1 MNVEYLLIGAG
12 QAGLVL
18 KRFLK
23 SERAVLLDPN
33 PGGYKIGESVVP
45 EQFAHPIM
53 RALVPKVRAL
63 PSYTPK
69 FGTTFVC
76 DDSVAS
82 FPLPPTEVALSMHV
96 ARTEL
101 EQLMAREWETP
112 IVRERVVEVDMGKKT
127 VRTDKQTY
135 VVEKQIIDCSGPAMV
150 LGTALGQV
158 STLWPVYAGW
168 GYFDVVS
175 SSDARFWE
183 GIRASGKK
191 YLRYD
196 APRRKVLPGSEIDG
210 WSPSRTTILT
220 RLRPGVWT
228 WQIPLFDSKLLSFG
242 VVSRH
247 GPVSPGELFATV
259 KEHHAPN
266 YTLAPRPLD
275 NSSHFNR
282 VYSREGFARRAQ
294 KAATLDSI
302 LLADA
307 FAFADPV
314 YSVGT
319 ALAVNKAI
327 ELALA
332 LNGSGWTEERCAAWC
347 EAADELLARAI
358 RAFDFW
364 YSGEVVTD
372 DDAAAEVLDNFLV
385 GSAFQVAATRNYG
398 GMVSDSA
405 LAGTWVREQDSD
417 VSELDW
423 VDDTLK
429 GPAGALLGVDATS
442 SLQGFRLLGAGVY
455 SGGFKMRWHAE
466 GRPELTVVAAF
477 HDPSAKVYKR
487 VGSLALSFMNLKD
500 GPYPFDARVAA
511 LLDTIADRMARR
523 EKEWIAL
530 REATSA
536 PNAGG
541 IEAR

>member
-1 MNVEYLLIGAG
+1 MNVDYLVIGAG

-18 KRFLK
+18 KRFLD
-23 SERAVLLDPN
+23 SDRAVLIDPN

-69 FGTTFVC
+69 FGTTFVN

-82 FPLPPTEVALSMHV
+82 FPLPPTEAELSMHV
-96 ARTEL
+96 ARSEL
-101 EQLMAREWETP
+101 EQLMAREWGTA
-112 IVRERVVEVDMGKKT
+112 IAREKVVSIDVAKKT
-127 VRTDKQTY
+127 VTTDKQTY
-135 VVEKQIIDCSGPAMV
+135 EVERQIIDCSGPAMV

-158 STLWPVYAGW
+158 STLWPVYAAW

-183 GIRASGKK
+183 GIRASGKR

-196 APRRKVLPGSEIDG
+196 APRRRVLPGEEVDG

-220 RLRPGVWT
+220 RLRQGVWT

-247 GPVSPGELFATV
+247 APVTPDELLAV
-259 KEHHAPN
+259 VRDHRSPN
-266 YTLAPRPLD
+266 YTLAPRPQD
-275 NSSHFNR
+275 NSSHYNR
-282 VYSREGFARRAQ
+282 IYSREGFARRVSS
-294 KAATLDSI
+294 AATLDYI

-327 ELALA
+327 ELALI
-332 LNGSGWTEERCAAWC
+332 LNGPGWSEERRAAWC
-347 EAADELLARAI
+347 KSADALLARAI
-358 RAFDFW
+358 QAFNFW
-364 YSGEVVTD
+364 YSGEVLSD
-372 DDAAAEVLDNFLV
+372 DEAAAEVLDNFLV

-398 GMVSDSA
+398 GMVSDAA
-405 LAGTWVREQDSD
+405 LGGSTLREKDD
-417 VSELDW
+417 EVSELDW
-423 VDDTLK
+423 VDDSLRE
-429 GPAGALLGVDATS
+429 PAGALLGVDAS
-442 SLQGFRLLGAGVY
+442 GSLLGFRLLGAGRY
-455 SGGFKMRWHAE
+455 SGGFKMRWEAE
-466 GRPELTVVAAF
+466 GRPELTTVVVCG
-477 HDPSAKVYKR
+477 DPGAKAYKK

-500 GPYPFDARVAA
+500 APYPFDAGVAA
-511 LLDTIADRMARR
+511 LLDALADRMGRR
-523 EKEWIAL
+523 EQEWLAL
-530 REATSA
+530 RGA
-536 PNAGG
+536 PGAPGAAGG
-541 IEAR
+541 Q